1 MAISNYVTLT
11 IKDEKCSSSS
21 GKLFIYQGDV
31 GVDFYFQIN
40 SLKVTI
46 VPQSTNREYYN
57 LVDSLVDAWASVRI
71 LTPTKQVITRD
82 RLLITED
89 NLVKLTI
96 TKDLTDELSDVGK
109 YKIQIHLYDGEGEDS
124 NRITTPPFDFEVK
137 PLVK

>member
-1 MAISNYVTLT
+1 MAISKYVTLT

-71 LTPTKQVITRD
+71 LTPTKQVVTRD

-89 NLVKLTI
+89 NLVKLTKLK
-96 TKDLTDELSDVGK
+96 TLLMN
-109 YKIQIHLYDGEGEDS
+109 YQM
-124 NRITTPPFDFEVK
+124 
-137 PLVK
+137 